1 MSKITCEQL
10 LAPFIG
16 AKKMIFELEFTK
28 AFTFDFSHHEK
39 LRGFVVSLAQR
50 PDNFADVVIIDAIEN
65 GHSEYQKGMRYRF
78 GVTVLPSAVHFLKV
92 IARNIQ
98 SPEFIAALS
107 DEHQLGRHLRF
118 TTMFD
123 GITLQPIERPELVGE
138 FNMAFYSQKLE
149 HLKHTQQWGIQF
161 VTPLL
166 LTEPYRCKHGLETAL
181 PFELLW
187 ETIINRFAH
196 QEKQLLSRETLEL
209 LPIPT
214 ALLQWQSSR
223 YLHLYYYSGKRRKP
237 CGGQLALGW
246 LVIDDSWNEQHR
258 LLLVLASLFSIGV
271 GVARGHG
278 QFTLYEEGVEPLFSR
293 MQPASSMLEKLMFN
307 PAMQRHAQNY
317 AEKLPHLAPE
327 LLFEDF
333 NQAQVAWSNGNWRLP
348 SVSVYQREV
357 GNKLRTFTT
366 THALNSA
373 LLSGLQAGMSAQFT
387 QFWHTDSYA
396 YQAGKSRHNAH
407 DRVQALINTGHH
419 YFYKTDIQ
427 KCFESISKSMI
438 TQLIALYFPAD
449 PLQFLFADWLSACEE
464 KGIEG
469 LPLCLPFSPVICNLF
484 LSELDFGFT
493 HVERLKEVKLIRF
506 ADDIVLLAKNPE
518 LLDSAIAA
526 LHAWLTNNNLTLNA
540 QKSMQGHISKGF
552 EFLGWRFIDGY
563 SVKHTQTSEALAN
576 SKNKNARPAKQVIV
590 IAGMPTYVKVDNGKL
605 AVHQNGVSQSYPWH
619 TLEAILCIG
628 NHNLTLPVIKQA
640 MIKKVPIHLSD
651 QFGHYQGS
659 CCGHFQQHQALA
671 NVAQL
676 QSYLTVNKQTL
687 ANCIVAKRI
696 HTIYETLRRRTE
708 DKTQLKALLNL
719 KVKAEQTSSLESLR
733 GVEGAAAKI
742 LFQQFKSWFADE
754 WHFTGRKK
762 RPAPDPINAMLSL
775 GYTQLYALTD
785 SILRT
790 FSLWPYAELYHTAG
804 GEHACLASDYMEMYR
819 AEVERTVLTVINRR
833 QITPDDFNLSPQG
846 AELSSEGRKTFL
858 RELSKKLYTQNEQN
872 VILQNMINDID
883 TLYRNAKKHTQP
895 KVQFGKPPTEID

>member
-10 LAPFIG
+10 LAPFVG
-16 AKKMIFELEFTK
+16 AKKIIFELEFTK

-39 LRGFVVSLAQR
+39 LRGFVVTLAQR
-50 PDNFADVVIIDAIEN
+50 PDNFSDVVMIDAIEN

-78 GVTVLPSAVHFLKV
+78 GVTVFSRAVHLLKV
-92 IARNIQ
+92 MARNIQ
-98 SPEFIAALS
+98 SSEFIATLS
-107 DEHQLGRHLRF
+107 DKHQLGRHTRF
-118 TTMFD
+118 TDMFD
-123 GITLQPIERPELVGE
+123 GITLQPIARPELASA

-149 HLKHTQQWGIQF
+149 HLKHTPQWGIQF

-166 LTEPYRCKHGLETAL
+166 LTEPFRCEQGLETAL
-181 PFELLW
+181 PFERLW
-187 ETIINRFAH
+187 EAVINRFAH
-196 QEKQLLSRETLEL
+196 QDKQLLMREALEL
-209 LPIPT
+209 LPKPT

-223 YLHLYYYSGKRRKP
+223 YVHLFYSKHRKP

-246 LVIDDSWNEQHR
+246 LLLDDSWHDQHR
-258 LLLVLASLFSIGV
+258 LLLLLASLFGIGA

-278 QFTLYEEGVEPLFSR
+278 QFALYEEGVEPLFNR
-293 MQPASSMLEKLMFN
+293 MRPASSMLEKLMFN

-327 LLFEDF
+327 VLFEDF
-333 NQAQVAWSNGNWRLP
+333 THAQTIWSQCHWPLP
-348 SVSVYQREV
+348 SVSVYERDT

-373 LLSGLQAGMSAQFT
+373 LLSGVQAGMSTQFK
-387 QFWHTDSYA
+387 QFWHPDSFA
-396 YQAGKSRHNAH
+396 YQAGKSRHNTH
-407 DRVQALINTGHH
+407 DRVQALINAEHH
-419 YFYKTDIQ
+419 YFYKSDI
-427 KCFESISKSMI
+427 KNCFESISKSMI
-438 TQLIALYFPAD
+438 TQLIALYFPGD

-469 LPLCLPFSPVICNLF
+469 LPLGLPFSPVLCNLF
-484 LSELDFGFT
+484 LSELDFTFT
-493 HVERLKEVKLIRF
+493 HSENLKDVKLLRF
-506 ADDIVLLAKNPE
+506 ADDIVLLAKIPQTLE
-518 LLDSAIAA
+518 RAITT
-526 LHAWLTNNNLTLNA
+526 LHAWLANHHLSLNP
-540 QKSMQGHISKGF
+540 QKSAQGHINKGF

-563 SVKHTQTSEALAN
+563 SVKQDKSADRVVNTSTQ
-576 SKNKNARPAKQVIV
+576 NARQAKQVIV
-590 IAGMPTYVKVDNGKL
+590 IAGMPTQVKVENGKL
-605 AVHQNGVSQSYPWH
+605 VVQQQGVSQSYPWH
-619 TLEAILCIG
+619 SLEAILCIG
-628 NHNLTLPVIKQA
+628 NHNVTLPVIKQA
-640 MIKKVPIHLSD
+640 MLKKVPIHLSD
-651 QFGHYQGS
+651 QFGNYQGS

-671 NVAQL
+671 NVTQL
-676 QSYLTVNKQTL
+676 QSYLTAHKQTL
-687 ANCIVAKRI
+687 ANYIIAKRI
-696 HTIYETLRRRTE
+696 HTIYDTLRRRVD

-719 KVKAEQTSSLESLR
+719 KAKAEQTQSLESLR

-742 LFQQFKSWFADE
+742 LFQQFKNWFADD
-754 WHFTGRKK
+754 WHFTARKK

-833 QITPDDFNLSPQG
+833 QITPDDFNLTPQG

-858 RELSKKLYTQNEQN
+858 RELSKKLYTQNDQN

-883 TLYRNAKKHTQP
+883 SLYRNVKKYTQP
-895 KVQFGKPPTEID
+895 QIQFGKPPTEID